1 LIKFEM
7 AKLTLESGDILVAR
21 VSGELSADFVSQ
33 VQYRRLAAQHVGRP
47 FAASEAQ
54 AARVR
59 KLHKQGMSLRG
70 IVDQL
75 RLADGPHHRG
85 SGRRP

>member
-1 LIKFEM
+1 
-7 AKLTLESGDILVAR
+7 
-21 VSGELSADFVSQ
+21 
-33 VQYRRLAAQHVGRP
+33 
-47 FAASEAQ
+47 
-54 AARVR
+54 VR